1 MGSTFLVDSLRASV
15 GSGDRDGLADWR
27 AMDAFELDLDP
38 LRRLAS
44 WLDAARGAG
53 APMPEAMALA
63 SATREG
69 QPSLRMVIL
78 RGLGGGLT
86 FFTDGESDKATELIA
101 NPRAAAVFHWLLP
114 VNRQV
119 RAAGPVSVASAEEA
133 DRYWGS
139 RPPGV
144 RYNALASHQSRVV
157 ASHESLEADVVEAA
171 RRYPDESSIPRPERW
186 VGFRITPEVVEFW
199 EEKPDRIHDR
209 IRYRRSGETWEI
221 ERLSP

>member
-1 MGSTFLVDSLRASV
+1 
-15 GSGDRDGLADWR
+15 
-27 AMDAFELDLDP
+27 MDAPDLDP

-44 WLDAARGAG
+44 WLDAARTAG

-63 SATREG
+63 SATPEG
-69 QPSLRMVIL
+69 QPSVRMVIL
-78 RGLGGGLT
+78 RGLGDGVT
-86 FFTDGESDKATELIA
+86 FFTDGESDKAIELIA
-101 NPRAAAVFHWLLP
+101 NPRAAAVFHWLAP

-119 RAAGPVSVASAEEA
+119 RVAGPISAAPAEEA

-144 RYNALASHQSRVV
+144 RYNAVASHQSRVV
-157 ASHESLEADVVEAA
+157 ASRESLEADVAEVA

-186 VGFRITPEVVEFW
+186 GGFRITPEVVEFW
-199 EEKPDRIHDR
+199 EEQPDRIHER
-209 IRYRRSGETWEI
+209 VRYRRTGETWEI

>member
-1 MGSTFLVDSLRASV
+1 MIAT
-15 GSGDRDGLADWR
+15 GLADWR
-27 AMDAFELDLDP
+27 AMDAPELDP
-38 LRRLAS
+38 LRLLAS
-44 WLDAARGAG
+44 WLDAARTAG

-63 SATREG
+63 SATPEG
-69 QPSLRMVIL
+69 QPSVRMVIL
-78 RGLGGGLT
+78 RGLADGVT
-86 FFTDGESDKATELIA
+86 FFTDAESDKATALIA
-101 NPRAAAVFHWLLP
+101 NPRAAAVFHWLAP

-119 RAAGPVSVASAEEA
+119 RVAGTVSAASAAEA

-144 RYNALASHQSRVV
+144 RYNAVASHQSRVV
-157 ASHESLEADVVEAA
+157 AGRESLEADVAEVA

-186 VGFRITPEVVEFW
+186 GGFRISPEVVEFW

>member
-1 MGSTFLVDSLRASV
+1 
-15 GSGDRDGLADWR
+15 
-27 AMDAFELDLDP
+27 MDAPELDLDP
-38 LRRLAS
+38 LRLLAS
-44 WLDAARGAG
+44 WLDAARAAG

-63 SATREG
+63 SATPEG
-69 QPSLRMVIL
+69 QPSVRMVIL
-78 RGLGGGLT
+78 RGLGDGLT
-86 FFTDGESDKATELIA
+86 FFTDCESDKATELIA
-101 NPRAAAVFHWLLP
+101 NPRAAAVFHWLAP

-119 RAAGPVSVASAEEA
+119 RVAGPVSAASAEEA

-144 RYNALASHQSRVV
+144 RYNAVASHQSRVV
-157 ASHESLEADVVEAA
+157 AGRESLEADVAEVA

-186 VGFRITPEVVEFW
+186 GGFRITPEVVEFW

>member
-1 MGSTFLVDSLRASV
+1 
-15 GSGDRDGLADWR
+15 
-27 AMDAFELDLDP
+27 MDALDLDP

-44 WLDAARGAG
+44 WLDAARAAG

-63 SATREG
+63 TATPEG
-69 QPSLRMVIL
+69 EPSVRMVIL
-78 RGLGGGLT
+78 RGLGDGVT
-86 FFTDGESDKATELIA
+86 FFTDGESDKAIELLA
-101 NPRAAAVFHWLLP
+101 NPRAAAVFHWLAP

-119 RAAGPVSVASAEEA
+119 RVAGPVAPASAEEA

-144 RYNALASHQSRVV
+144 RHNAVASHQSRVV
-157 ASHESLEADVVEAA
+157 ASRESLEAEVAEVA
-171 RRYPDESSIPRPERW
+171 RRYPDESSITRPERW
-186 VGFRITPEVVEFW
+186 GGFRISPDVVEFW

-209 IRYRRSGETWEI
+209 IRYLRSGETWEI

>member
-1 MGSTFLVDSLRASV
+1 
-15 GSGDRDGLADWR
+15 
-27 AMDAFELDLDP
+27 MDAPELDLDP

-44 WLDAARGAG
+44 WLEAARSAG

-63 SATREG
+63 SATPEG
-69 QPSLRMVIL
+69 QPSVRMVIL
-78 RGLGGGLT
+78 RGLGDGVT
-86 FFTDGESDKATELIA
+86 FFTDGESDKATELVT
-101 NPRAAAVFHWLLP
+101 NPFAAAVFHWLAP

-119 RAAGPVSVASAEEA
+119 RIAGPVSATTAEEA

-144 RYNALASHQSRVV
+144 RYNAIASHQSRVV
-157 ASHESLEADVVEAA
+157 ASRESLEADVAEVA
-171 RRYPDESSIPRPERW
+171 RRYPDESSIPRPKRW
-186 VGFRITPEVVEFW
+186 GGFRITPEIVEFW
-199 EEKPDRIHDR
+199 EEQPDRIHDR